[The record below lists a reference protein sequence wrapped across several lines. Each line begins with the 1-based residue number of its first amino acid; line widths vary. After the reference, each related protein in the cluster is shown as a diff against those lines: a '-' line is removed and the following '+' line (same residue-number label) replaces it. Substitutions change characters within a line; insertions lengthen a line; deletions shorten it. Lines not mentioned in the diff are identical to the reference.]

1 MKNLKRVTAVILTY
15 KTPKKIIFN
24 CLKSIDKKINI
35 SIIENSKKFEHKN
48 FIKKKFPKVKFYCTG
63 ENLGYGKGNNFG
75 LIKTKTDFALI
86 LNPDVI
92 CEKNFFKN
100 LSQVLKKNTNFDII
114 GCQYSK
120 DKIFMPAGFFEAKK
134 NESFKKKYLDNM
146 PEKLMKVEWVTG
158 CSMLINLKKFKNKNI
173 FDKRYFLYFE
183 EFDLCK
189 NIIKNG
195 GSIYTSKKLR
205 VNHLGFQSS
214 MGKNQIEKVNANNI
228 KNWHWMWSWFYFYK
242 KNYSFFHAF
251 FKLTGKLI
259 KSFIKSIFYFL
270 TLQENKKNKYL
281 YRFLGLL
288 NSMIGKPAFY
298 RGKKSI

>member
-92 CEKNFFKN
+92 CEKNFFEN
-100 LSQVLKKNTNFDII
+100 LSQVLKKKTNFDII

-120 DKIFMPAGFFEAKK
+120 DKIFMPAGFFEPKK

-173 FDKRYFLYFE
+173 FDKKYFLYFE

-189 NIIKNG
+189 SIINKGEN
-195 GSIYTSKKLR
+195 IYTSKHLKID
-205 VNHLGFQSS
+205 HLGFQSS
-214 MGKNQIEKVNANNI
+214 LGNNSENKNRANRLREC
-228 KNWHWMWSWFYFYK
+228 HWMWSSFYFYK
-242 KNYSFFHAF
+242 KNYSYLIALKKMSGKFVRSGLKTFFYM
-251 FKLTGKLI
+251 LTFQTI
-259 KSFIKSIFYFL
+259 
-270 TLQENKKNKYL
+270 KKNKYL
-281 YRFLGLL
+281 FRFLGILTSL
-288 NSMIGKPAFY
+288 IGMKSFY
-298 RGKKSI
+298 RIKKFN